1 MGVQY
6 KKFDDG
12 SSKCEII
19 TDKYFV
25 GSNED
30 VDKGWNCYKKI
41 RNFGSYH
48 TFEKDNVQLYN
59 LVQDVYEV
67 TLWIELS
74 QPLMFCKENMYH
86 KVTMQWTMSGINP
99 HYAPNSRNI
108 YQT

>member
-48 TFEKDNVQLYN
+48 TFEKDNV
-59 LVQDVYEV
+59 
-67 TLWIELS
+67 
-74 QPLMFCKENMYH
+74 
-86 KVTMQWTMSGINP
+86 
-99 HYAPNSRNI
+99 
-108 YQT
+108 